1 MKRKILIAAIA
12 AIAACAC
19 VLGLTACGGGNNGIP
34 EPTAL
39 ENAYANYRQTQNL
52 TVTVTDSRAVK
63 YGTDYSA
70 LVKIDYAHKAAYAK
84 HYSVLEISGQN
95 RTLSSESYYEITNEP
110 NFIIYGRY
118 QMAVQEGDN
127 ALQIEYSN
135 WDAIDRSDLFDL
147 PEATS
152 NPQKFE
158 IQLFTDF
165 VNSYI
170 PSHALIDTSW
180 RESESSDDNY
190 VSLDQPALLEKF
202 TESANGYTADVY
214 FCINNDGTYVPYA
227 CTVAIKLDAQERFK
241 SVVIDFGANGK
252 IKAEYVYG
260 NTTVTVPE
268 DAKSANHT
276 N

>member
-19 VLGLTACGGGNNGIP
+19 VLGLTACGGGNDNAP
-34 EPTAL
+34 KPSAL

-52 TVTVTDSRAVK
+52 TVTVTDSRTVK
-63 YGTDYSA
+63 HGTDYSA
-70 LVKIDYAHKAAYAK
+70 LVKIDYAHKAAYSK
-84 HYSVLEISGQN
+84 NFYTTTDNLGDNHKIVYEK
-95 RTLSSESYYEITNEP
+95 YYEIDSSKPAFT
-110 NFIIYGRY
+110 IYGIY
-118 QMAVQEGDN
+118 CVLADD
-127 ALQIEYSN
+127 AAPSD
-135 WDAIDRSDLFDL
+135 WDVIDRSDLFDL